1 MKPQIRGK
9 GKILSPAKMTK
20 IFGKANPQGTYLTRI
35 TLPYTMFFDGNP
47 VTTMRC
53 HKLVANAFLGVFK
66 DLLAHYGYE
75 KLKELDITDFGGCF
89 MYRLMRGSK
98 TKLSTHCIPAGE
110 KVWKK
115 NGLSNIEDLIV
126 GDTVLSLNK
135 KTNILEEKKVIN
147 IFSNGI
153 KKVVNVNIRNYNIKC
168 SEDHEILTLQ
178 KITLDKKDWI
188 KNEGKNGHQKA
199 IYTLVY
205 KKAKDLLKN
214 DRIVVLKSANNLE
227 SIKET
232 LFLEWFEILG
242 MFTGDGSVHHR
253 NSEIDYVSFQFPK
266 EDRVREHVE
275 ILLNNNFKK
284 VSKSNKAFFLYSQE
298 DFNRFAHLDKKAY
311 DKHIPK
317 EVFLASKQEQLSYIK
332 GLIYSDGTIIKSF
345 NKKDKNKFT
354 VKYSYKSVNKTLVE
368 EIKLLC
374 SLVGIKTSNIYTNK
388 GGNRIISGVKT
399 TSRDSY
405 TINLTDYNKYLDLKE
420 DDKYKL
426 AQDDSTA
433 FKTYNTKCF
442 GYELLGD
449 NFTSESV
456 ISVTNISEE
465 NTYDIEVEDNHNFI
479 LNGVVVSNSW
489 GTAIDLDANR
499 NTLKE
504 TSRTARFARPEYKAM
519 IDIFYKWGFISLG
532 VEKNFDWMH
541 FQHSGQF

>member
-1 MKPQIRGK
+1 MKP
-9 GKILSPAKMTK
+9 T
-20 IFGKANPQGTYLTRI
+20 IFTQTQMIKYFGQANPQGTYLTMI
-35 TLPYTMFFDGNP
+35 DLPYTMYYDKQP
-47 VTTMRC
+47 VKRMRC
-53 HKLVANAFLGVFK
+53 HKKVSQAFLNVFN
-66 DLLAHYGYE
+66 DLLKHYGE
-75 KLKELDITDFGGCF
+75 AKLNELEITDFGGCF
-89 MYRLMRGSK
+89 NYRLMRGSNS
-98 TKLSTHCIPAGE
+98 KLSAHCIPAGE

-115 NGLSNIEDLIV
+115 DGLSNIEDLVI

-135 KTNILEEKKVIN
+135 ETNILEEKKVIN
-147 IFSNGI
+147 VFSNGI
-153 KKVVNVNIRNYNIKC
+153 KKIVNVNIRNYNIKC

-178 KITLDKKDWI
+178 KITLNKKDWI
-188 KNEGKNGHQKA
+188 KNKGKNGHQRA

-227 SIKET
+227 FIKET
-232 LFLEWFEILG
+232 LSLEWFEILG

-284 VSKSNKAFFLYSQE
+284 VSKSDKAFFLYSQK
-298 DFNRFAHLDKKAY
+298 DFNKFAHLDKKAY
-311 DKHIPK
+311 NKHIPK
-317 EVFLASKQEQLSYIK
+317 EVFLASKQEQLAYIK
-332 GLIYSDGTIIKSF
+332 GLIYSDGTIIKTP
-345 NKKDKNKFT
+345 NKKDIDKFT

-388 GGNRIISGVKT
+388 GGDRVISGVKT

-405 TINLTDYNKYLDLKE
+405 TISLTDYNKYLDLKE
-420 DDKYKL
+420 DNKYKL
-426 AQDDSTA
+426 AQDNSVD
-433 FKTYNTKCF
+433 FKTYNSKCF

-449 NFTSESV
+449 NFTTESV

-504 TSRTARFARPEYKAM
+504 NHTTARFARPEYKAM
-519 IDIFYKWGFISLG
+519 IDIFEKHGFASLG
-532 VEKNFDWMH
+532 RLKNYDWMH
-541 FQHSGQF
+541 FQYGLPI